1 MEKYVC
7 ERAIHPGEVL
17 KEELEFRGITQKM
30 LAAQIDMPY
39 KVLNDIVNEHRS
51 LTPTTALLFEAALGI
66 SSELLMRMQLAYNMR
81 NIKED
86 TTFAMRLKK
95 IREIAAVL

>member
-81 NIKED
+81 SIKAD

>member
-81 NIKED
+81 SIKED

>member
-7 ERAIHPGEVL
+7 ERAIHPGVVL

-30 LAAQIDMPY
+30 LAAQIDRPY

-66 SSELLMRMQLAYNMR
+66 SSELLMRLQLAYNMHS
-81 NIKED
+81 IKED